1 MCTGSSCCANKS
13 CQLRPSKLESEIISQ
28 KYNLFKAYNESR
40 SDDVLPKLD
49 DGTVSANVD
58 FALPNVR
65 KAQLSE
71 AEMITPPPSL
81 LGIIRED
88 GIIDGTTRQN
98 DLVFEIHDLLKK
110 RNFKGAA
117 FLLKQMGEEFDPKDL
132 VKEQDDKDKINN
144 KKKDDDPDMDGLKK
158 AVEKL
163 TKTINNLGA
172 QAPQAPQA
180 PIVGANAPAAPGMPP
195 PQNIAPKR
203 ANSWSTSSSLS
214 SRPSIAP
221 TVVAPS
227 SSMSP
232 GFSSSPTGSVAT
244 TVPGNLSSLLYNASS
259 SGPASSSSGPTPGTI
274 PASVMNYTSGIYNV
288 KELRSLVDDLIAVMP
303 SLRRPGGPFEK
314 IPTSKSK
321 KVIVQDAVEK
331 AMKEFHAAQANL
343 SANKYAQPG
352 VSYLGTM
359 GSAPATPVKPRYGSP
374 SLQAH
379 LATPRPMSVWSGG
392 APATA
397 LFTRTRSAS
406 PAGVSPPGT
415 PKPLP
420 QLGTGTGGLG
430 PPATPHSAKW
440 GLQGGEGNRTAL
452 GLFRN
457 PKRDD
462 SAYQKFGE
470 RLIINT
476 QKLKQG
482 ILSVIRPSGLKVSN
496 LPNQALTPGLRE
508 CFKDFLDGEPMN
520 THNLSEKESEYL
532 KHVFTEA
539 RLGKVEPEDLK
550 IGQKAYVTKQNM
562 RDKLMILMGQIN
574 GGNDNPKL
582 LKQLSS
588 MVIKLSAKGWL
599 TDEQRLLL
607 KSFL

>member
-1 MCTGSSCCANKS
+1 MS
-13 CQLRPSKLESEIISQ
+13 
-28 KYNLFKAYNESR
+28 
-40 SDDVLPKLD
+40 
-49 DGTVSANVD
+49 
-58 FALPNVR
+58 
-65 KAQLSE
+65 
-71 AEMITPPPSL
+71 PSL
-81 LGIIRED
+81 GSP
-88 GIIDGTTRQN
+88 T
-98 DLVFEIHDLLKK
+98 
-110 RNFKGAA
+110 
-117 FLLKQMGEEFDPKDL
+117 
-132 VKEQDDKDKINN
+132 
-144 KKKDDDPDMDGLKK
+144 
-158 AVEKL
+158 
-163 TKTINNLGA
+163 
-172 QAPQAPQA
+172 
-180 PIVGANAPAAPGMPP
+180 
-195 PQNIAPKR
+195 
-203 ANSWSTSSSLS
+203 
-214 SRPSIAP
+214 PSI
-221 TVVAPS
+221 
-227 SSMSP
+227 
-232 GFSSSPTGSVAT
+232 AT

-259 SGPASSSSGPTPGTI
+259 SGPASSSSGPTPGAI
-274 PASVMNYTSGIYNV
+274 PASVMNYTSGIYNA
-288 KELRSLVDDLIAVMP
+288 KELRSLVDDLIQVMP

-314 IPTSKSK
+314 IPTGK

-352 VSYLGTM
+352 VSYLGSM

-374 SLQAH
+374 GLQAH
-379 LATPRPMSVWSGG
+379 LATPRPMSAWSG

-397 LFTRTRSAS
+397 FLTRTRSAS
-406 PAGVSPPGT
+406 PPGVSPPGT

-420 QLGTGTGGLG
+420 QLGTGT
-430 PPATPHSAKW
+430 SK
-440 GLQGGEGNRTAL
+440 
-452 GLFRN
+452 LFRN

-508 CFKDFLDGEPMN
+508 CFKDFLDGEPMS

-574 GGNDNPKL
+574 SGNDNPKL

-588 MVIKLSAKGWL
+588 MVVKLSAKGWL